1 MRWTHSVLT
10 VSVYS
15 VAPKPKL
22 KLVDAFKSP
31 PVSSGQLLYLFC
43 FVSTDI
49 DPNTGSLTHS
59 TMVAPKNASYWCH
72 IADPCLEVGV
82 TLNEG
87 CWHLLTNFCST
98 RYTLGELCSFNV
110 WQSMFKVTL
119 DAPNISGSKLLKQFQ
134 SGANIVW
141 DDGETKLVQNWI
153 DQPVISAS
161 WCSLC

>member
-59 TMVAPKNASYWCH
+59 TMVAPKNASY
-72 IADPCLEVGV
+72 
-82 TLNEG
+82 
-87 CWHLLTNFCST
+87 
-98 RYTLGELCSFNV
+98 
-110 WQSMFKVTL
+110 
-119 DAPNISGSKLLKQFQ
+119 
-134 SGANIVW
+134 
-141 DDGETKLVQNWI
+141 
-153 DQPVISAS
+153 
-161 WCSLC
+161 